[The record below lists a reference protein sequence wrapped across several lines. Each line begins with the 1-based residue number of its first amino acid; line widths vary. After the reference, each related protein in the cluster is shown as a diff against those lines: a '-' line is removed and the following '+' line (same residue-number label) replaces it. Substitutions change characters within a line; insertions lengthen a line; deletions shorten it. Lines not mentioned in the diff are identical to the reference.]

1 MVRVFARLQY
11 PMLMEVDSGSEA
23 SVQVVGSIQYVSPN
37 VDNAGE
43 KLQHSDLEHTP
54 RPLQIVQHGGGHLV
68 LRPWSWYIP
77 AGPDDLKLLLT
88 KSY

>member
-23 SVQVVGSIQYVSPN
+23 SVQVVGSIQYVRPN

-43 KLQHSDLEHTP
+43 KLEHSYLEHTP
-54 RPLQIVQHGGGHLV
+54 GPLQIAQHGGWYLV
-68 LRPWSWYIP
+68 LRTWSWYIQ
-77 AGPDDLKLLLT
+77 ADPDDLKLL
-88 KSY
+88 